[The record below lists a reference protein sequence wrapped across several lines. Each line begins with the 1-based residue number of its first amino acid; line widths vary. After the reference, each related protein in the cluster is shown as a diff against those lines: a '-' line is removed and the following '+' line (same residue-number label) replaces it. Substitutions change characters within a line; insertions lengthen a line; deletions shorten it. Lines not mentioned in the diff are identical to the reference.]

1 MEVGR
6 YNSTQMDDFNKRVEM
21 IQYIKEKLLQ

>member
-21 IQYIKEKLLQ
+21 IQDIKEKLF